1 MSNRKVNFLTREV
14 DVMHGCRYS
23 EIDVRM
29 GLGEPT
35 KPMHEPF
42 GGKIR

>member
-1 MSNRKVNFLTREV
+1 MSNRKVNFLTRKV
-14 DVMHGCRYS
+14 DVMHGCRHS
-23 EIDVRM
+23 QIDV
-29 GLGEPT
+29 GVDLSKPT